1 MISIRDFLV
10 RGLLAGLVGGVLA
23 FGVAYLV
30 GEPSVESAISLEGSA
45 ATAPSHSPD
54 SVAHRAALR
63 DRVVGDSSDDFAAG
77 ATQFVTASLPGA
89 TSAASSA
96 DGVLVATPAHGGEHG
111 DEEGTM
117 VPRSLQSTL
126 GLLTGTLLL
135 GLALGGLAG
144 VGLGVAVGRLG
155 RLSVRATALWLAG
168 GAFVVLH
175 AVPFL
180 AYPPNPPAVGSGET
194 IGSRTGL
201 YFGMVG
207 LSVVFAALALV
218 VGRQVNRTHDG
229 FTAGVVG
236 VLLYA
241 VLSLTAVALVPSYD
255 EVPAGFPAQV
265 LFEFRQGSL
274 LTQLALWVGI
284 GLTLAVT
291 AHRLVEGRT
300 SARADG
306 SRERVPA

>member
-45 ATAPSHSPD
+45 ATAPGHSPD
-54 SVAHRAALR
+54 VSTHRAALH
-63 DRVVGDSSDDFAAG
+63 DSVVGSVATGTAADSA
-77 ATQFVTASLPGA
+77 QFVTASLLPPP
-89 TSAASSA
+89 SAAPSV
-96 DGVLVATPAHGGEHG
+96 DATLAAAPAHGGEHG

-155 RLSVRATALWLAG
+155 RLTVRATALWLAG

-201 YFGMVG
+201 FFGMVG

-218 VGRQVNRTHDG
+218 VGRQVHRTQDG

-241 VLSLTAVALVPSYD
+241 VLSLGTVAVVPSYD
-255 EVPAGFPAQV
+255 EVPAGFPGQV

-291 AHRLVEGRT
+291 ANRLV
-300 SARADG
+300 ARRDATHADG
-306 SRERVPA
+306 GRERVHA